1 MATTNDLTEAVKEI
15 VTTYIKPKYE
25 EAMVRHWK
33 NKYNDVMDELIK
45 ESNIERHYKIL
56 HKQKYRDVITSLPM
70 KCWCG
75 KNIIFLWDCDTCF
88 YDGEKSDTDDDA
100 F

>member
-1 MATTNDLTEAVKEI
+1 MD
-15 VTTYIKPKYE
+15 KYY
-25 EAMVRHWK
+25 R
-33 NKYNDVMDELIK
+33 NQYNDVMDELIK

-75 KNIIFLWDCDTCF
+75 KHILFLWDCDTCF